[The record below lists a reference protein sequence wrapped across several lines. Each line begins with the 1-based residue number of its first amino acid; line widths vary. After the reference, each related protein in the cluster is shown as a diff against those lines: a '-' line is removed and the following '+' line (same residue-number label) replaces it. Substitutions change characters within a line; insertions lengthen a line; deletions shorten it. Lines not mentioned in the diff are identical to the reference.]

1 MLLNMFSINK
11 VHLKIPFESL
21 CVNNCISLS
30 LVNSW
35 RASGTT
41 QQEFKLIW
49 TIVGLI

>member
-1 MLLNMFSINK
+1 MYNIYSY
-11 VHLKIPFESL
+11 VSTLKIPFESL

-41 QQEFKLIW
+41 QQDFKLIW